1 MLRYTNTV
9 EDCIAFNLF
18 VAGELPQWRQAVTS
32 ARWSA
37 GIATA
42 AGAGFVSIRESS
54 VFPVAAGLLLA
65 PVVGALFGTVWKRL
79 IRRNVVKAAR
89 QTGTHVVCEHELRL
103 EETEL
108 VESTTLTAH
117 RIAYRGILRV
127 ERKSEHAFI
136 FIDKF
141 LAHIVPVL
149 RVAEGN
155 AEEFLA
161 DLEFRRS
168 RTEQPGA

>member
-9 EDCIAFNLF
+9 EDYIAFNLF
-18 VAGELPQWRQAVTS
+18 VATELPQCRQAITS

-42 AGAGFVSIRESS
+42 AGAGVVSIRESS
-54 VFPVAAGLLLA
+54 VFPVAAGLVLAPLLA
-65 PVVGALFGTVWKRL
+65 ALFGMVWKRL
-79 IRRNVVKAAR
+79 IRRNVAKAAR
-89 QTGTHVVCEHELRL
+89 QMGTHVVCEHELRL

-127 ERKSEHAFI
+127 ERDSEHAFI
-136 FIDKF
+136 FIDRF

-149 RVAEGN
+149 RATEGN
-155 AEEFLA
+155 VEEFLSE
-161 DLEFRRS
+161 LELRRS
-168 RTEQPGA
+168 RTGA